1 VESIVETVL
10 FFILLIG
17 VLVFVHEGG
26 HFLMAKLFGVKVQTF
41 SLGFGPKLFGLRKG
55 ETLYKIS
62 AVPFG
67 GYVKMLG
74 EDDPA
79 EERDPADAGRG
90 FHEKPG
96 WQRALILIGGPA
108 MNLLFP
114 LLLHFAVGLTETRVD
129 PPEIGYVLAGSP
141 AAQAGLLPG
150 DRIVGVEGAPV
161 RTFDEMRHLVAPHP
175 GVPLRLRVERGGTTF
190 ETAITPA
197 AAQVTVLLDVQRTVG
212 RLGVAQR
219 YLPPVIGIT
228 DRAAPAARAGL
239 RTFDRVAAMDGL
251 PLERWV
257 DLERALTGAAG
268 RTVRL
273 TVERGSPA
281 LEAGEVPRTL
291 ELSLALPAGI
301 EGLVPLGLDVFS
313 DFVEEVEPAGAADL
327 AGLEPGDRLISID
340 GGTPG
345 AEGAFAALGADKD
358 GPHLL
363 GFARPAEE
371 RSYAAVYAL
380 ELIPAGAA
388 KDLGIAS
395 DVYEPGLRL
404 RDEATVAVEP
414 IANPAP
420 LAHAWRHAVTE
431 TADGFEMTVLGFQLL
446 VQGKI
451 SMRTLGG
458 PIMIGQLAGMAG
470 REGARPFLWMMALIS
485 INLGL
490 INLLPIPI
498 FDGGHLRLL
507 VAETVRRR
515 PLGQRFR
522 EKLMLVGLAFVLFL
536 MVFVTWNDISRIL
549 VGE

>member
-1 VESIVETVL
+1 VESIVETIL

-26 HFLMAKLFGVKVQTF
+26 HFLMAKLFKVKVHVF
-41 SLGFGPKLFGLRKG
+41 SLGFGPKLFGFRKG
-55 ETLYKIS
+55 ETLYKVS

-96 WQRALILIGGPA
+96 WQRALILVGGPA

-141 AAQAGLLPG
+141 AEQAGLLPG
-150 DRIVGVEGAPV
+150 DRIVAVNGAPV
-161 RTFDEMRHLVAPHP
+161 RTFDEMRHRVAPHP
-175 GVPLRLRVERGGTTF
+175 GVPLRVRIERDGETF
-190 ETAITPA
+190 ETEITPA
-197 AAQVTVLLDVQRTVG
+197 TARVTVLLDVQRTVG

-219 YLPPVIGIT
+219 YLPPVIGVT
-228 DRAAPAARAGL
+228 DSSSPAARAGL
-239 RTFDRVAAMDGL
+239 ETFDRIAAVDGA

-257 DLERALTGAAG
+257 DLERALASAAG
-268 RTVRL
+268 RAVRL
-273 TVERGSPA
+273 AVERSPRHREGEDPQTLEVALALQPGATSPA
-281 LEAGEVPRTL
+281 F
-291 ELSLALPAGI
+291 
-301 EGLVPLGLDVFS
+301 LGLDVFS
-313 DFVEEVEPAGAADL
+313 DFVEWVEPGGAADL
-327 AGLEPGDRLISID
+327 AGLEPGDRLISVN
-340 GGTPG
+340 GGAPG
-345 AEGAFAALGADKD
+345 AEGAFAGLGADKQ
-358 GPHLL
+358 GRHLL

-371 RSYAAVYAL
+371 RSYATLYAL

-414 IANPAP
+414 VANPAP
-420 LAHAWRHAVTE
+420 LAHAWRHAVSE
-431 TADGFEMTVLGFQLL
+431 TAEGFEMTVLGFQLL
-446 VQGKI
+446 VQGRI

-458 PIMIGQLAGMAG
+458 PIMIGQLAGLAG
-470 REGARPFLWMMALIS
+470 REGAAPFLWMMALIS

-490 INLLPIPI
+490 INLFPIPV
-498 FDGGHLRLL
+498 FDGGHLLL
-507 VAETVRRR
+507 LLAEAIRRR